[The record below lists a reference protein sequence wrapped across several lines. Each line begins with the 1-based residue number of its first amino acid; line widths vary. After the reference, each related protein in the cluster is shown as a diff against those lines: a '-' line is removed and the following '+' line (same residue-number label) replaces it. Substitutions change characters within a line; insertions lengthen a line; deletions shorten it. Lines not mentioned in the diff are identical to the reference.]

1 MKDWESPIPRIIHLI
16 WIGNNPYP
24 DYFNLF
30 IKSFKKNLPEFEIR
44 IWGNKSLNKKFF
56 LKLMII
62 YKKPKKFMVRIC
74 LISQII
80 KCLILK
86 MVVL

>member
-30 IKSFKKNLPEFEIR
+30 IKVLRR
-44 IWGNKSLNKKFF
+44 I
-56 LKLMII
+56 
-62 YKKPKKFMVRIC
+62 Y
-74 LISQII
+74 
-80 KCLILK
+80 
-86 MVVL
+86 